1 MPCPQNHKLYATQ
14 AKADHALAELIADAK
29 KSGRGGK
36 SWKRLNVFP
45 CGNHFH
51 IGRANKLPAI
61 YQPPAPE
68 PNRPSAADLR
78 RKAKRNAK
86 QAARHVR
93 FVQITYGVC
102 GTPEEL
108 DENLRLAHRM
118 AERLFSGK

>member
-93 FVQITYGVC
+93 CVQVTYGVC